1 MIDRR
6 FVRRLSLLTVFG
18 LWVGLQSGVRAGD
31 DGPPDAIPDSDL
43 RTTADLLRGFNDA
56 ELDEANRTI
65 PRRPEP
71 PLRPARPR
79 LVTATGT
86 VFEDRNANGKRDSGE
101 PGLPEVVVSDGE
113 KVIRTSATGEYQFR
127 IRVDENPHHRFVV
140 VTRPTGFRPT
150 AAFFHRIPFDE
161 SETKYTVHFGFA
173 RDRAAAKR
181 KFWFI
186 TASDSQF
193 TSIPQMIP
201 TAKDFAQ
208 VTSAPGGPAFLA
220 TAGDLTMN
228 GSQFEWDMYDRIRR
242 SSKIPVYEGF
252 GGHDGNCLDPRCTVS
267 FEQRIGPPYYSWN
280 YGGVHFIQ
288 FVTETSYL
296 RSTAQLRQRD
306 WMTADLKALPAGMPV
321 IAISHYPLS
330 ASWFDQR
337 KAEGINV
344 ICQIGAHYHVVH
356 AGSRRGTPVLN
367 SAPARG
373 HDWGAYSRTY
383 RWVFISPEGVRSQLR
398 VAGQYKRLRVVAPG
412 PQAVSG
418 RQPLVV
424 LAYDTALWE
433 KLIVAHVVALRFAL
447 VWCLHPGR
455 WRLEVFDIPLLTLL
469 AWFAASWTMAIN
481 PVRSGLEV
489 IRVLL
494 VVVLY
499 AAVARTY
506 RPSFLGPWTGAIGI
520 ALAVVSFLGVCQ
532 YLGPDSR
539 RSGRRACRVR
549 RFSTATSPPCTWCL
563 RFRSLWHA
571 SS

>member
-6 FVRRLSLLTVFG
+6 FVHRLSLLTMFG
-18 LWVGLQSGVRAGD
+18 LWVGLHSGVRAGD
-31 DGPPDAIPDSDL
+31 DGPSDAIPDSDL

-86 VFEDRNANGKRDSGE
+86 VFEDRNANGKRDPGE
-101 PGLPEVVVSDGE
+101 PGLPKVVVSDGE

-193 TSIPQMIP
+193 TNIPQMIP

-252 GGHDGNCLDPRCTVS
+252 GGHDGNCLDARCTVS

-288 FVTETSYL
+288 FVT
-296 RSTAQLRQRD
+296 
-306 WMTADLKALPAGMPV
+306 
-321 IAISHYPLS
+321 
-330 ASWFDQR
+330 
-337 KAEGINV
+337 
-344 ICQIGAHYHVVH
+344 
-356 AGSRRGTPVLN
+356 
-367 SAPARG
+367 
-373 HDWGAYSRTY
+373 
-383 RWVFISPEGVRSQLR
+383 
-398 VAGQYKRLRVVAPG
+398 
-412 PQAVSG
+412 
-418 RQPLVV
+418 
-424 LAYDTALWE
+424 
-433 KLIVAHVVALRFAL
+433 
-447 VWCLHPGR
+447 
-455 WRLEVFDIPLLTLL
+455 
-469 AWFAASWTMAIN
+469 
-481 PVRSGLEV
+481 
-489 IRVLL
+489 
-494 VVVLY
+494 
-499 AAVARTY
+499 
-506 RPSFLGPWTGAIGI
+506 
-520 ALAVVSFLGVCQ
+520 
-532 YLGPDSR
+532 
-539 RSGRRACRVR
+539 
-549 RFSTATSPPCTWCL
+549 
-563 RFRSLWHA
+563 
-571 SS
+571 